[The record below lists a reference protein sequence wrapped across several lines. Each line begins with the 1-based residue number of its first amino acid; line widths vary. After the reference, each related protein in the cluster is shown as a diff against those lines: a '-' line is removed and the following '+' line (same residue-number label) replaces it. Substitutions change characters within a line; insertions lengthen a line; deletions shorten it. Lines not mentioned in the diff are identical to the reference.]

1 MAGLTKEQQ
10 SKKPGKK
17 ASLHT
22 EPVHDLAPMVD
33 WEEQERIK
41 ASLKGQYI
49 PQFRADGALVRSG
62 YDPER
67 GAELVIMRRSGMS
80 ARKISDATHIKT
92 TTIKKWLSEQPEF
105 AQEWTDAYN
114 EYVTDVAEE
123 ILPIAENLMNGL
135 KKDGRKLSPKQE
147 GRYLRAAQF
156 LADQVKFHA
165 PRRVPNLYGDS
176 DSGMEL
182 VLIQPTIPERAVTQ
196 AVARAEKWKEEAKEA
211 EDAEDAEVGVQGPD
225 DPDGNGG
232 GLPGGNRGEGPGR
245 GAVPQGDEVPRA
257 KRRNQKRD
265 SPVPEH
271 GEQLED
277 AGEGPHLG

>member
-80 ARKISDATHIKT
+80 ARKISDATHIRT
-92 TTIKKWLSEQPEF
+92 TTIKKWLSDQPEF
-105 AQEWTDAYN
+105 
-114 EYVTDVAEE
+114 AEE

-196 AVARAEKWKEEAKEA
+196 DVARAEKWREEAKEA
-211 EDAEDAEVGVQGPD
+211 EDAEVGVQGSD
-225 DPDGNGG
+225 DADGNGG
-232 GLPGGNRGEGPGR
+232 GFSGGDSGEGPGR
-245 GAVPQGDEVPRA
+245 GAVPQADEVPRA

-277 AGEGPHLG
+277 AGEGSHIN